1 MLKNKITFDLQFYY
15 RIVAVYMYNTIE
27 PQPSSKISVTR
38 RDTLTRNSSSMA
50 SRPKTSSLA
59 LHITKT
65 ISNYFF
71 KPEKLPIAM

>member
-1 MLKNKITFDLQFYY
+1 
-15 RIVAVYMYNTIE
+15 MYNTIE
-27 PQPSSKISVTR
+27 PQPSSKMSISR

-50 SRPKTSSLA
+50 TRPKTSSLA

-71 KPEKLPIAM
+71 KPEKLLLAM